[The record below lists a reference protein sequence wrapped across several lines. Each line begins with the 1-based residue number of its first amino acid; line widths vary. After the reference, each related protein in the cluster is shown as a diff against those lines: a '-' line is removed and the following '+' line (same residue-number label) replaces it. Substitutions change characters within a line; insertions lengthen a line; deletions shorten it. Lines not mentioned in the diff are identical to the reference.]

1 MILTA
6 LRALPRHWLVLALAA
21 SAAMLATAH
30 GFETF
35 GGLAPCHLCLQ
46 QREAY
51 WAAIGVAVA
60 GLAARRAAPSLAR
73 WPWPELL
80 LALAF
85 LIGGAI
91 AVQQAGAEWKWW
103 PGPEGCSGAKTVTS
117 ADILAG
123 LNGATKP
130 APRCDVAAWRML
142 GISMA
147 GWNALVSAALAG
159 LSLWAALSSPPA
171 QRRGRG

>member
-1 MILTA
+1 MISAYLRLTA
-6 LRALPRHWLVLALAA
+6 RHWPALALLA
-21 SAAMLATAH
+21 SAAMLAIAH

-51 WAAIGVAVA
+51 WVA
-60 GLAARRAAPSLAR
+60 GGIALAGLTARRLAPGLAR

-130 APRCDVAAWRML
+130 APRCDVAAWRL
-142 GISMA
+142 FGISMA
-147 GWNALVSAALAG
+147 GWNALVSAKLVV
-159 LSLWAALSSPPA
+159 LSLWAAA
-171 QRRGRG
+171 RRNA

>member
-1 MILTA
+1 MIALA
-6 LRALPRHWLVLALAA
+6 LRVAARHGLALALLA
-21 SAAMLATAH
+21 AVAMLTVAH
-30 GFETF
+30 AFETF

-51 WAAIGVAVA
+51 WVA
-60 GLAARRAAPSLAR
+60 GALALVGLAVRRFSPGLAR

-80 LALAF
+80 VALAF
-85 LIGGAI
+85 AVGGAI

-103 PGPEGCSGAKTVTS
+103 PGPEGCSGAKTVTA

-123 LNGATKP
+123 LSGATKP

-142 GISMA
+142 GLSMA
-147 GWNALVSAALAG
+147 GWNAVVSAGLVG
-159 LSLWAALSSPPA
+159 LSLWAAAARRPSSPPA
-171 QRRGRG
+171 

>member
-1 MILTA
+1 MIA
-6 LRALPRHWLVLALAA
+6 AYLRFVARHWLVLALAA
-21 SAAMLATAH
+21 SAAMLAIAH
-30 GFETF
+30 AFETF

-51 WAAIGVAVA
+51 WAALGIAAA
-60 GLAARRAAPSLAR
+60 GLAARRFAPALAR
-73 WPWPELL
+73 WPWPEIL

-130 APRCDVAAWRML
+130 VPRCDVAAWRLL

-147 GWNALVSAALAG
+147 GWNALVSLKLVALSA
-159 LSLWAALSSPPA
+159 WAAAGWSGKTVP
-171 QRRGRG
+171 

>member
-1 MILTA
+1 GMIAGCLRFTA
-6 LRALPRHWLVLALAA
+6 RHWLVLALLA
-21 SAAMLATAH
+21 SAAMLAIAH

-51 WAAIGVAVA
+51 WAAGGIAAGGLIGN
-60 GLAARRAAPSLAR
+60 RFAPQLAR
-73 WPWPELL
+73 WPWAEIL

-130 APRCDVAAWRML
+130 APRCDVAAWRL
-142 GISMA
+142 FGISMA
-147 GWNALVSAALAG
+147 GWNALVSAKL
-159 LSLWAALSSPPA
+159 AALSLFA
-171 QRRGRG
+171 AARRRA